1 MAKCPECDG
10 ELVRTATKKK
20 GMDVLK
26 HADPAAAKAAG
37 CGVSFIPSRSK
48 GVVNNGGKEETP
60 KVEKVKEPEVTEQRG
75 GKSGYREAVASS
87 RRVGGRGKTSGRSNR
102 QSAQPVQQT
111 GGGSGSGSSG
121 KSDKPSG
128 SFGRG
133 FFDDV
138 TDTIFGKRK

>member
-1 MAKCPECDG
+1 MAKCPECEG
-10 ELVRTATKKK
+10 ELVRSATKKK

-37 CGVSFIPSRSK
+37 CGVSFIPARTK
-48 GVVNNGGKEETP
+48 AVNSGGEKEIP
-60 KVEKVKEPEVTEQRG
+60 KVEKTKEPEVTEQRS

-87 RRVGGRGKTSGRSNR
+87 RRSAGRGKSGGRSNR
-102 QSAQPVQQT
+102 QSAQPLQQAS
-111 GGGSGSGSSG
+111 SGSGTG
-121 KSDKPSG
+121 TPAKSDKPAG
-128 SFGRG
+128 AFARG